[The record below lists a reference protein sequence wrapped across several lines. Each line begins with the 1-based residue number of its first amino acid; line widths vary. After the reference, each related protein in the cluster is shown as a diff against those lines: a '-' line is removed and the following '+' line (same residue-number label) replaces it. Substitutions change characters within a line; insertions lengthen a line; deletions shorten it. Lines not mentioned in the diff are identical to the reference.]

1 MTSLE
6 PLFDQFLLAAFTMA
20 TPTVW
25 CLTIDHENKPTG
37 PLFKVILE
45 NHIGNLRDKVNL
57 VKEEILNFLKDIDA
71 CDLVVW
77 RCKGKQVF
85 DDEDSGKLELQVRAV
100 FSKKEVTKLSGT
112 RKINQLKLSD
122 SEVLLIQV
130 PGASFSFNPAILK

>member
-45 NHIGNLRDKVNL
+45 DDIIDLRDKV
-57 VKEEILNFLKDIDA
+57 KEEIPNFLKDIDA